1 MNCSIALSYECACPI
16 RRARSRCASK
26 MNSDRIPLSTYLT
39 CFAVF
44 VLDLMAWAGII
55 GMVIGLWTLI
65 SR

>member
-1 MNCSIALSYECACPI
+1 
-16 RRARSRCASK
+16 